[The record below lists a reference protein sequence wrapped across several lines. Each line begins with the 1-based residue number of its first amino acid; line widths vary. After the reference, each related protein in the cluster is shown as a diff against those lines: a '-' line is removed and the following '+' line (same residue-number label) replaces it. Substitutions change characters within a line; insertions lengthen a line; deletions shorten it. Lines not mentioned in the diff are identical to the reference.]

1 MQVFGASPPHA
12 TSLMLHVYGGALR
25 YYDRQLVED
34 RVHDRWLKQRGP
46 RRGRGGA
53 RRVRRR
59 RACNAP
65 IFAGV
70 TKANLATAPPNDMRV
85 PRVPRC
91 RRAAPSFCC
100 CSPTALSFLSLSS
113 SSSRAMVA
121 ARPPTPSRRLS
132 SPRPPPT
139 LQAHSPPP
147 MAPPRIARP
156 PLRPPAH
163 RNRARRHRPDH
174 PHVELPSP
182 VLLRP
187 NRPSEW
193 VALDLLMLTGLPT
206 AALPRQSTAARRA
219 ERRLSLLP
227 PSAPLR
233 SPPTPTERTTR

>member
-1 MQVFGASPPHA
+1 MLQYDFGRNKGSNSLFLPAMDTEPWFSSTVAVAAARHA
-12 TSLMLHVYGGALR
+12 V
-25 YYDRQLVED
+25 
-34 RVHDRWLKQRGP
+34 
-46 RRGRGGA
+46 
-53 RRVRRR
+53 
-59 RACNAP
+59 
-65 IFAGV
+65 AGV
-70 TKANLATAPPNDMRV
+70 QSTSRPSPARLSTPLQKYLAPP
-85 PRVPRC
+85 
-91 RRAAPSFCC
+91 
-100 CSPTALSFLSLSS
+100 ALFLSLLSFSS
-113 SSSRAMVA
+113 SSVREQSRVMVA

-156 PLRPPAH
+156 PLRPPAY
-163 RNRARRHRPDH
+163 RNRTRRHRPDH

-182 VLLRP
+182 VLFRP